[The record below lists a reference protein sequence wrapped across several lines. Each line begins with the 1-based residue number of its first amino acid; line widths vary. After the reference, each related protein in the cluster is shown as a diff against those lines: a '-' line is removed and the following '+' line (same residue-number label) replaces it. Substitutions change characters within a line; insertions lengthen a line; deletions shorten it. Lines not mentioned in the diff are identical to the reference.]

1 MEYIVTEKT
10 GAAIRQAVDRAAAAG
25 GGKVILSP
33 GVYPSGTIRLR
44 SNIELHIPAGAVI
57 LGLPEP
63 EAYDDFRHPEL
74 DAVVPEKSRK
84 CLISCADCEN
94 VSITGDGQ
102 INGSGLSFF
111 DRNVPAGQP
120 FAKPP
125 VPRPRMIQFHRCRDL
140 LFEGVSFID
149 SPNWT
154 FWLSECEDVK
164 ISRIRITGCKQICN
178 NDGIDIDSCRR
189 VRVSDSTFSTGDDCL
204 ILRAIR
210 KSPDVPAVCEEVF
223 VTDCTLD
230 SRCQGIRLGCPSDDT
245 IRNATFRNITFNG
258 SGSGIHCEAPLRY
271 LRKNCTGYLDISDV
285 LFENF
290 DITTGRYPVRIACDP
305 GIRLRAVRR
314 LAFRNF
320 RIRSK
325 LPISLEGSRETIL
338 EDISFANVSGTV
350 DADSPVTAR
359 YVRDLHLENLTLSAV
374 QGPDTPLRR
383 VPSDSWETL
392 F

>member
-1 MEYIVTEKT
+1 MEYTITEKT
-10 GAAIRQAVDRAAAAG
+10 GAAIQQAVDRAAAAG

-33 GVYPSGTIRLR
+33 GVYPSGTIRLT

-57 LGLPEP
+57 LGLPDP

-74 DAVVPEKSRK
+74 DAVAPEKSRK
-84 CLISCADCEN
+84 CLIACADCEN
-94 VSITGDGQ
+94 VSVTGDGR
-102 INGSGLSFF
+102 IDGSGLSFF
-111 DRNVPAGQP
+111 DRSVPAGQP

-125 VPRPRMIQFHRCRDL
+125 VPRPRMIQFHRCRNL
-140 LFEGVSFID
+140 TFKGPSFID

-154 FWLSECEDVK
+154 FWLSECEDVN
-164 ISRIRITGCKQICN
+164 ISRIRIAGCKQICN

-189 VRVSDSTFSTGDDCL
+189 VHVSDCSFSTGDDCL

-210 KSPDVPAVCEEVF
+210 KSPDRPAVCEEIF
-223 VTDCTLD
+223 VTDCSLD

-271 LRKNCTGYLDISDV
+271 LRKNCTGYLDISDI

-290 DITTGRYPVRIACDP
+290 DITTGRCPVRIACDP

-314 LAFRNF
+314 FTFRNF
-320 RIRSK
+320 RIKSQ

-338 EDISFANVSGTV
+338 ED
-350 DADSPVTAR
+350 
-359 YVRDLHLENLTLSAV
+359 
-374 QGPDTPLRR
+374 
-383 VPSDSWETL
+383 
-392 F
+392 